1 MPTIKREE
9 IDINCSKCG
18 YNRSLLIISSGTKGS
33 SRTAYCKKCNNIT
46 LSEFTLDPEYNK
58 QADII
63 EYDDN
68 IKCEFCGFD
77 VSTVTIRTDK
87 DGTAMISKCKRCN
100 QVTSIKNKPAEQSSI
115 VTCPFCQSTNCKKIS
130 GASKIGKVALF
141 GVFAAGSVSKT
152 WHCNNCGSNF
162 G

>member
-1 MPTIKREE
+1 MPKSTREDIE
-9 IDINCSKCG
+9 IVCPKCG
-18 YNRSLLIISSGTKGS
+18 YNHSWLITSEGPKGTSKL
-33 SRTAYCKKCNNIT
+33 AYCKKCK
-46 LSEFTLDPEYNK
+46 EFTKKEYIPNEEYSK
-58 QADII
+58 QANII

-68 IKCEFCGFD
+68 IKCEFCGYD

-100 QVTSIKNKPAEQSSI
+100 QVTSIKNKTAEQTPV
-115 VTCPFCQSTNCKKIS
+115 VTCPFCQSRDCKKIS
-130 GASKIGKVALF
+130 GASKVGKVALF